1 MMFRGEDGEM
11 REFEIISTR
20 ERESG
25 KIIIFIFFVSVQ
37 GKRADAKSTP
47 SYFLGPTYISII
59 MSLSDL

>member
-25 KIIIFIFFVSVQ
+25 KIIMFNYFLFEYRAKGQMLKPPPLISLDLHVSV
-37 GKRADAKSTP
+37 
-47 SYFLGPTYISII
+47 L
-59 MSLSDL
+59 

>member
-25 KIIIFIFFVSVQ
+25 KIIIFN
-37 GKRADAKSTP
+37 
-47 SYFLGPTYISII
+47 YFLFEYRAKGQMLIATPLIS
-59 MSLSDL
+59 SDLHISVL